1 LFGFLSAQQKARQRW
16 SPAGLVSFDLS
27 GRLLQAMAVRRHGCP
42 MIMVVNVMA
51 VALHLI
57 ETLRANTL
65 RCQMFLLP

>member
-1 LFGFLSAQQKARQRW
+1 
-16 SPAGLVSFDLS
+16 
-27 GRLLQAMAVRRHGCP
+27 